1 MNFNDSLFNDVY
13 YYELKWLSYS
23 IKTKCEHVFNIVSI
37 PDEGYLIQVN
47 AEVHSNIFSL
57 LSDAANLKKLILTS
71 GVKKTG
77 ENGARFK
84 LRKERASVLSDF
96 LKSLNIKEMLNPKV
110 RNTLEHF
117 DEYLDKA
124 NYEVTQ
130 SAPQNKLAAYNVV
143 LSHWDAIS
151 PRVYPLRLYISSEKK
166 FYNMQWGID
175 IGLIYLEACS
185 ILEKLEGGKSPVSTE
200 PGGLMIRI

>member
-1 MNFNDSLFNDVY
+1 MNFTDSVLNDVY

-23 IKTKCEHVFNIVSI
+23 IRTKCEHVFKIVSI
-37 PDEGYLIQVN
+37 PDEGYSIQIN

-71 GVKKTG
+71 SAKKTG
-77 ENGARFK
+77 ENGERFK
-84 LRKERASVLSDF
+84 LRQERASTLFEF

-130 SAPQNKLAAYNVV
+130 SASKNTLAAYNVV

-175 IGLIYLEACS
+175 IGLIYFEACS
-185 ILEKLEGGKSPVSTE
+185 ILEKFEGGKNPAGTE